1 MRREGLDM
9 QLGRYVEAKQ
19 AGIALP
25 DPYLP

>member
-9 QLGRYVEAKQ
+9 QLGRYLEAKQ